1 MRKIYLHGAIGAKY
15 GYEFDLE
22 VETASEAIRALG
34 VNFRE
39 FATDIRSGEW
49 HIIRGENVEGGMDL
63 DLDMCTGLRLGSAP
77 LHIVPVIA
85 GSKNNGLLKV
95 VLGVALIGAAFL
107 VPGGMA
113 AAVPFTGG
121 MLKAGNL
128 AMIGLA
134 MAASGVST
142 MLTPESTSESSEESY
157 VFSGPGNT
165 SAQGST
171 IPIVYGEIITG
182 GVMASAGLDIEQLG
196 N

>member
-1 MRKIYLHGAIGAKY
+1 MRKIYLHGELGDRF
-15 GYEFDLE
+15 GHEFNLD
-22 VETASEAIRALG
+22 VQTATEAVRALG

-39 FATDIRSGEW
+39 FAGAIREGEF
-49 HIIRGENVEGGMDL
+49 HVIRGDLETGIDL
-63 DLDMCTGLRLGSAP
+63 DEEMCVGFNLGNQP

-85 GSKNNGLLKV
+85 GSKNNGLMKI

-107 VPGGMA
+107 IPGGMA

-142 MLTPESTSESSEESY
+142 MLTPEQSSEKSEESY
-157 VFSGPGNT
+157 IFSGPGNNYD
-165 SAQGST
+165 QGST
-171 IPIVYGEIITG
+171 LPIVYGEVITG
-182 GVMASAGLDIEQLG
+182 GVMISAGIDIEQLG
-196 N
+196 K

>member
-1 MRKIYLHGAIGAKY
+1 MRKIYLHGALGEKY
-15 GYEFDLE
+15 GHEFELE
-22 VETASEAIRALG
+22 VETAAEAVRALG

-49 HIIRGENVEGGMDL
+49 HIIRGDVDKGIDL
-63 DLDMCTGLRLGSAP
+63 DIDMCVGFRLGAAP

-134 MAASGVST
+134 LAASGVST
-142 MLTPESTSESSEESY
+142 MLTPESESKNDEQSF
-157 VFSGPGNT
+157 VFAGPGNNY
-165 SAQGST
+165 ANGST
-171 IPIVYGEIITG
+171 IPIVYGEVITG
-182 GVMASAGLDIEQLG
+182 GVMVSAGIDVEQLG

>member
-1 MRKIYLHGAIGAKY
+1 MRKVYLHGALGEKY
-15 GYEFDLE
+15 GHEFDLE
-22 VETASEAIRALG
+22 VETASEAVRALG

-49 HIIRGENVEGGMDL
+49 HVIRGDLDGGMDL
-63 DLDMCTGLRLGSAP
+63 DIDMCVGFRLGAAP

-85 GSKNNGLLKV
+85 GSKNNGLLKI

-134 MAASGVST
+134 LAASGVST
-142 MLTPESTSESSEESY
+142 MLTPESKSEDSEESY
-157 VFSGPGNT
+157 IFSGPGNNY
-165 SAQGST
+165 ANGST
-171 IPIVYGEIITG
+171 IPIVYGEVITG
-182 GVMASAGLDIEQLG
+182 GVMISAGIDVEQLG